1 MAMNLLIIDDSS
13 VTRAMVIKTLK
24 MAGLDIGEI
33 HQASNGQEGLDVL
46 AEQDVDVV
54 FTDINMPVMDGE
66 EMIDQVRENPRW
78 KDMPL
83 VVVST
88 EGSETRVNRLKEK
101 GARFVH
107 KPFTPERVR
116 EVVEDLIQTASHT
129 GEYDEVLQAVT
140 EETMMSL
147 AFLFAMPD
155 EDAPSQPAGDCVLA
169 EVDFS
174 GPFSGTVFLRLPRAV
189 LPELCANMLG
199 LEPGDD
205 LPAEQMR
212 DAAGELL
219 NVVCGNLL
227 PKIAGSEA
235 VFKVE
240 APTLADDADIP
251 ASHKNHSPAGSCRL
265 MLDSGECK
273 VALFME
279 GAVMAAAEFGCLQQ
293 EGPDVTF

>member
-1 MAMNLLIIDDSS
+1 MNLLIIDDSS

-24 MAGLDIGEI
+24 MAGLDIDEI
-33 HQASNGQEGLDVL
+33 HQASNGKEGLEL
-46 AEQDVDVV
+46 LQAQDIDVV

-66 EMIDQVRENPRW
+66 EMIDQVRANPQW
-78 KDMPL
+78 QDMPL

-116 EVVEDLIQTASHT
+116 EVVEDLIQTASQA
-129 GEYDEVLQAVT
+129 GEYDEILQEVA

-155 EDAPSQPAGDCVLA
+155 DETPEQPMGECVLA

-174 GPFSGTVFLRLPRAV
+174 GPFSGTVFLRLPRAI

-199 LEPGDD
+199 MEPGDD
-205 LPAEQMR
+205 IPAEQQR

-219 NVVCGNLL
+219 NVICGNLL

-240 APTLADDADIP
+240 APKLLDNTDIP
-251 ASHKNHSPAGSCRL
+251 ANHKNHSPAGSCRL
-265 MLDSGECK
+265 VMDTGECK
-273 VALFME
+273 VALFMD
-279 GAVMAAAEFGCLQQ
+279 GAVLAATEFGCLQQ
-293 EGPDVTF
+293 EGTDVTF